1 MKFAQVWIVLQ
12 KEITDLLRDRKTWL
26 TSVLLPLLLIPAL
39 MILIVKMQVGTEEDA
54 RSHIPIAVIGQQAE
68 VEQAITA
75 YEGIE
80 VMKPT
85 DPKQA
90 LTDGEIR
97 AIVEIDEDFAKK
109 VESKQP
115 ANVNILYNPADQKS
129 AIAQDVLKGLL
140 DGLEQQMMAKRL
152 AELNLSAEAVQ
163 PLHVA
168 GVDVSTDDQKAGSF
182 LGFIVPLLLI
192 VSCVTGAMPAATD
205 LIAGEKERGT
215 LEALLTTPVN
225 GTAILTGKLITT
237 SLMAFV
243 SAIAST
249 MAMMIAAKIMP
260 SVLGTEAE
268 GGLELSLSFLT
279 AGNVVLLLV
288 MLLGLAVM
296 FASLMLCVSSL
307 AKSFKEAQTYL
318 APFMVVAMVP
328 VYATMFMSPQ
338 DAPTV
343 YYFLPV
349 INATMMVKE
358 LLYGI
363 INWTHIGFVLGS
375 ILVYAG
381 IAVVLA
387 SKLFRREGLI
397 VKG

>member
-12 KEITDLLRDRKTWL
+12 KEITDLLRDRKTWM

-39 MILIVKMQVGTEEDA
+39 MILVVKMQAGTEEDA
-54 RSHIPIAVIGQQAE
+54 RSYIPIAVIGQQAE
-68 VEQAITA
+68 VERAITA

-80 VMKPT
+80 VLKPA

-90 LTDGEIR
+90 LADGDVR
-97 AIVEIDEDFAKK
+97 AVVEIDEAFAQK

-115 ANVNILYNPADQKS
+115 ANVNILYNPAEQKS
-129 AIAQDVLKGLL
+129 DIAQEVLKGLL
-140 DGLEQQMMAKRL
+140 DGLEQEMMATRL
-152 AELNLSAEAVQ
+152 AELNLTAEAVE
-163 PLHVA
+163 PLQVQT
-168 GVDVSTDDQKAGSF
+168 VDVSTDDQKAGSF

-215 LEALLTTPVN
+215 LEALMTTPVN

-237 SLMAFV
+237 SMMAFV

-260 SVLGTEAE
+260 SVLGDES
-268 GGLELSLSFLT
+268 GGGMEMSLSFLS
-279 AGNVVLLLV
+279 AGNVALLLV

-296 FASLMLCVSSL
+296 FSSLMLCVSSL

-318 APFMVVAMVP
+318 APFMIVAMVP
-328 VYATMFMSPQ
+328 VYATMFLSPQ
-338 DAPTV
+338 DAPLY

-358 LLYGI
+358 LLYGVVDFA
-363 INWTHIGFVLGS
+363 HIGYVLGS
-375 ILVYAG
+375 TLVFAAA
-381 IAVVLA
+381 AVVLA